1 MFIPIRCFTCNKVI
15 GDKWEPF
22 VEMITEKKKVSTDQ
36 VNNELDI
43 EYIKVTDDGSIQKSI
58 EGQSLDELNL
68 HRYCC
73 RRMFLGHV
81 HLISSI

>member
-1 MFIPIRCFTCNKVI
+1 MIIPIRCFTCNKVI

-73 RRMFLGHV
+73 RRMILGHV

>member
-1 MFIPIRCFTCNKVI
+1 MIIPIRCFTCNKVI
-15 GDKWEPF
+15 GEKWEPF

>member
-1 MFIPIRCFTCNKVI
+1 MIIPIRCFTCNKVI

>member
-1 MFIPIRCFTCNKVI
+1 MIIPIRCFTCNKVI

-43 EYIKVTDDGSIQKSI
+43 EYIKVTDDRSIQKSI

>member
-1 MFIPIRCFTCNKVI
+1 
-15 GDKWEPF
+15 
-22 VEMITEKKKVSTDQ
+22 MITEKKKVSTDQ

>member
-1 MFIPIRCFTCNKVI
+1 MIIPIRCFTCNKVI

-43 EYIKVTDDGSIQKSI
+43 EYIKCTDDGSIQKSI

>member
-1 MFIPIRCFTCNKVI
+1 MIIPIRCFTCNKVI

-22 VEMITEKKKVSTDQ
+22 IQMITEKKNISTDQ
-36 VNNELDI
+36 VNTELDI
-43 EYIKVTDDGSIQKSI
+43 DYIKITDDGSIKKSI
-58 EGQSLDELNL
+58 EGEALDELKL

-73 RRMFLGHV
+73 RRMFLGNV

>member
-1 MFIPIRCFTCNKVI
+1 MIIPIRCFTCNKVI

-43 EYIKVTDDGSIQKSI
+43 E
-58 EGQSLDELNL
+58 LL
-68 HRYCC
+68 
-73 RRMFLGHV
+73 
-81 HLISSI
+81 